1 MSSEAARGGS
11 TASLR
16 EGESEQIPDRPTSMS
31 WRAWRDAIKRAVAEF
46 RTDNLTDWAA
56 ALTYYSVLSIFPAL
70 LVLISIIGLIGPSAT
85 DTLIK
90 NVQDVAPGAVQDVL
104 VTAIQNIER
113 GQSSTA
119 GLLAV
124 FGLLA
129 ALWSAS
135 SYIAAFMRASNAI
148 YDVPEGRPI
157 WKTLPIRIGLTVLLM
172 LLTALTAIA
181 VVMTGG
187 LARRTGEV
195 VGAGDTALTVWEIA
209 KWPVLLIIV
218 SLMFALLYW
227 ASPNARQGIR
237 WITPGGI
244 VAVVLWLI
252 ASGGFA
258 VYVGNFGSYNKT
270 YGSLAAVIIFLVWLW
285 ITNIAILLGAEL
297 NAELERSRAITVGH
311 PKGEEPYVPLRDTR
325 KIRGKDYLERG

>member
-1 MSSEAARGGS
+1 
-11 TASLR
+11 L
-16 EGESEQIPDRPTSMS
+16 I
-31 WRAWRDAIKRAVAEF
+31 
-46 RTDNLTDWAA
+46 
-56 ALTYYSVLSIFPAL
+56 SVL
-70 LVLISIIGLIGPSAT
+70 GLIGPSAT

-90 NVQDVAPGAVQDVL
+90 NLQDVPGGVQDVL

-119 GLLAV
+119 SVLAILGLIT
-124 FGLLA
+124 

-135 SYIAAFMRASNAI
+135 AYIGAFIRASNAI

-172 LLTALTAIA
+172 VLTAVTAIA
-181 VVMTGG
+181 VVLTGG
-187 LARRTGEV
+187 LARRTGEL
-195 VGAGDTALTVWEIA
+195 VGAGDTAVTVWEIA

-218 SLMFALLYW
+218 SVMFALLYW
-227 ASPNARQGIR
+227 ASPNARQGFR

-252 ASGGFA
+252 ASAGFA
-258 VYVGNFGSYNKT
+258 VYVANFGSYNKT

-285 ITNIAILLGAEL
+285 ISNIAILLGAEL
-297 NAELERSRAITVGH
+297 NAELERSRAMTAGH
-311 PKGEEPYVPLRDTR
+311 PQEEEPYIPLRDTSH
-325 KIRGKDYLERG
+325 IRERDNL

>member
-1 MSSEAARGGS
+1 MRGGNAVPGGAAREGNAARGGPAGAVG
-11 TASLR
+11 TR
-16 EGESEQIPDRPTSMS
+16 EHGQVADRPTDLPRRS
-31 WRAWRDAIKRAVAEF
+31 WWDAIKRAVAEF

-70 LVLISIIGLIGPSAT
+70 LVLISTIGLIGPSAT

-113 GQSSTA
+113 GQSGTA

-124 FGLLA
+124 LGLLA

-172 LLTALTAIA
+172 LLTAITAIA

-187 LARRTGEV
+187 LARRTGQL
-195 VGAGDTALTVWEIA
+195 VGAADTAVTVWEIA
-209 KWPVLLIIV
+209 KWPILLIIV

-227 ASPNARQGIR
+227 ASPNARQGFR
-237 WITPGGI
+237 WITPGGLL
-244 VAVVLWLI
+244 AVVLWLNT
-252 ASGGFA
+252 SGTSVHTTRPMA
-258 VYVGNFGSYNKT
+258 RWPRSSSSWSGS
-270 YGSLAAVIIFLVWLW
+270 GSPTL
-285 ITNIAILLGAEL
+285 
-297 NAELERSRAITVGH
+297 RSCSA
-311 PKGEEPYVPLRDTR
+311 LS
-325 KIRGKDYLERG
+325 